1 MVGFEWD
8 EEKRQRNLADH
19 GVDFR
24 LAARIFQDA
33 VIEAEDRR
41 GGYDE
46 LRYRALGPVDDE
58 YFVGAYTWRGTNR
71 RLISAWKVGP
81 DGRRR
86 YQALLSRAAR
96 THGGPR

>member
-1 MVGFEWD
+1 MRRSGGATSRT
-8 EEKRQRNLADH
+8 K

-24 LAARIFQDA
+24 LAARIFHNAVVEAQD
-33 VIEAEDRR
+33 ER

-46 LRYRALGPVDDE
+46 PRYRALGRVANE
-58 YFVGAYTWRGTNR
+58 YFLVAYTWRSGNR

-86 YQALLSRAAR
+86 YEALLARAAR
-96 THGGPR
+96 AHGRPR